1 VHVRVLVV
9 NGDDAPV
16 ERVRVD
22 VAGEQQRQHRHG
34 DHVGCHGEHDHRPHA
49 HGAAPGLTKQHEE
62 AGDCEPH
69 REHPGG
75 DQPGAG
81 EPIETDRGGEIGER
95 TAGFRTGGQDR
106 LERGIWRRR
115 ERRAREEPTDR
126 ERDGKPCARS
136 TTVRVRRGS
145 NLERKVAGRPSAG
158 RDHAGTLHVADRI
171 IGRTAAG
178 VFVTRPPIR
187 AASTRRYCDTHRVS
201 SSNDGTGSGPW
212 PEPGEPHTLD
222 PQSLGVEAP
231 GEPATGGSRAVAL
244 AVAGVNL
251 VVMLALP
258 VLIVVGVYTFL
269 TVYAVVKAVSG
280 GSDSADAATVLIGV
294 VALVT
299 LFTTLLGVGGWAI
312 GRTADPKKRR
322 SR

>member
-1 VHVRVLVV
+1 
-9 NGDDAPV
+9 
-16 ERVRVD
+16 
-22 VAGEQQRQHRHG
+22 
-34 DHVGCHGEHDHRPHA
+34 
-49 HGAAPGLTKQHEE
+49 
-62 AGDCEPH
+62 
-69 REHPGG
+69 
-75 DQPGAG
+75 
-81 EPIETDRGGEIGER
+81 
-95 TAGFRTGGQDR
+95 
-106 LERGIWRRR
+106 
-115 ERRAREEPTDR
+115 
-126 ERDGKPCARS
+126 
-136 TTVRVRRGS
+136 
-145 NLERKVAGRPSAG
+145 
-158 RDHAGTLHVADRI
+158 
-171 IGRTAAG
+171 
-178 VFVTRPPIR
+178 
-187 AASTRRYCDTHRVS
+187 VS

-244 AVAGVNL
+244 AVAGVDL